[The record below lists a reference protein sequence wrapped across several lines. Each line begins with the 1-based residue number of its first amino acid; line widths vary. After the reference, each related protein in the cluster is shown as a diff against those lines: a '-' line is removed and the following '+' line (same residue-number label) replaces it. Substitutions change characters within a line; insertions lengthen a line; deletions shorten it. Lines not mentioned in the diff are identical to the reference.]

1 LLKGVRIRAKDK
13 KKLLCLEKEKNFFPK
28 LPEKLQDILERK
40 KIKNNILRHQEQ
52 TEWTLG
58 QTIKVGWEKMNE
70 EERKT
75 ILKLASLSKQL
86 KKQFKKAFRQDRN

>member
-1 LLKGVRIRAKDK
+1 M
-13 KKLLCLEKEKNFFPK
+13 EKEKNFFPK
-28 LPEKLQDILERK
+28 LPEKLQDVLERE

-58 QTIKVGWEKMNE
+58 QAIKVDWGKMNE

-75 ILKLASLSKQL
+75 IL
-86 KKQFKKAFRQDRN
+86 

>member
-1 LLKGVRIRAKDK
+1 
-13 KKLLCLEKEKNFFPK
+13 
-28 LPEKLQDILERK
+28 
-40 KIKNNILRHQEQ
+40 
-52 TEWTLG
+52 
-58 QTIKVGWEKMNE
+58 MNE

>member
-1 LLKGVRIRAKDK
+1 MRVKDK
-13 KKLLCLEKEKNFFPK
+13 KKLLRLEKEKNFFPK

-86 KKQFKKAFRQDRN
+86 KKQLKKAFRQDRN

>member
-28 LPEKLQDILERK
+28 LPEKLQDVLERE

-52 TEWTLG
+52 TE
-58 QTIKVGWEKMNE
+58 
-70 EERKT
+70 
-75 ILKLASLSKQL
+75 
-86 KKQFKKAFRQDRN
+86 